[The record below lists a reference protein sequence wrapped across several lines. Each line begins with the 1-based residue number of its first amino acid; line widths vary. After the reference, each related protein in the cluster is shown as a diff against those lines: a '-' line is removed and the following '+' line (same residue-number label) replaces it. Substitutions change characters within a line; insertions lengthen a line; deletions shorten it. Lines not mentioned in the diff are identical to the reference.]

1 MAAGVGRERGPGVP
15 AWGAG
20 TSSLS
25 IVVLI
30 GIQRK
35 GT

>member
-1 MAAGVGRERGPGVP
+1 MAAGVGRERGPGIP
-15 AWGAG
+15 AGGGG
-20 TSSLS
+20 TSSRS

-30 GIQRK
+30 GTERK